1 METKTIIETAT
12 GKEICAT
19 SSNECLP
26 TETLVSEIRTFWCLK
41 PYFNF
46 NTREYYEEATQEE
59 LDDYNKVECPPE
71 VALWKVRVILKVM
84 QLEDVVA
91 NALENLE
98 EPTKTAAL
106 YIWSYGTAI
115 DRDSQ
120 TIAFLQTVL
129 QLTNDQVDQIFIQA
143 NALKL

>member
-1 METKTIIETAT
+1 MKTIIE
-12 GKEICAT
+12 IAT
-19 SSNECLP
+19 SRVIGCTYSGECLE
-26 TETLVSEIRTFWCLK
+26 TEVLIDELLTENLIT

-46 NTREYYEEATQEE
+46 ETREFYEGATQEE
-59 LDDYNKVECPPE
+59 IDEYNKVECPAE
-71 VALWKVRVILKVM
+71 VALWKVRVVLKLM

-106 YIWSYGTAI
+106 YIWNYGTAI

-120 TIAFLQTVL
+120 TIAFLQSVL
-129 QLTNDQVDQIFIQA
+129 QLTNEQVDEIFIQA

>member
-1 METKTIIETAT
+1 MEKQYFVWDKASNKYI
-12 GKEICAT
+12 GNYF
-19 SSNECLP
+19 SNEKTLENS
-26 TETLVSEIRTFWCLK
+26 TEIIPVSEICIWNGTEWIDVT
-41 PYFNF
+41 NE
-46 NTREYYEEATQEE
+46 N
-59 LDDYNKVECPPE
+59 VECPVE
-71 VALWKVRVILKVM
+71 VALWKIRVILKVM
-84 QLEDVVA
+84 QLEDLVA

-120 TIAFLQTVL
+120 TIAFLQAML
-129 QLTNDQVDQIFIQA
+129 QLTNEQVDQIFIQA

>member
-1 METKTIIETAT
+1 MEKQFFVYDEVSNRYTGQYFSVEKTLENSTDIIPISD
-12 GKEICAT
+12 ICLWNGIEWIDVT
-19 SSNECLP
+19 NEN
-26 TETLVSEIRTFWCLK
+26 I
-41 PYFNF
+41 
-46 NTREYYEEATQEE
+46 
-59 LDDYNKVECPPE
+59 ECPVE
-71 VALWKVRVILKVM
+71 VALWKIRVVLKLM

-91 NALENLE
+91 SALENLE

-120 TIAFLQTVL
+120 TIAFLQAVL
-129 QLTNDQVDQIFIQA
+129 QLTNEQVDQIFIQA

>member
-12 GKEICAT
+12 GREIGAT
-19 SSNECLP
+19 YSNECQP
-26 TETLVSEIRTFWCLK
+26 TETLVTEIRITWFLK

-46 NTREYYEEATQEE
+46 DTREYYEGGTQEE
-59 LDDYNKVECPPE
+59 LDTYNKVECPAE
-71 VALWKVRVILKVM
+71 VALWKIRVILKVM

-120 TIAFLQTVL
+120 TIAFLQSVL
-129 QLTNDQVDQIFIQA
+129 QLTNEQVDEIFIQA

>member
-1 METKTIIETAT
+1 MEIKTIIETLT
-12 GKEICAT
+12 GKEIGAT
-19 SSNECLP
+19 YSNECLP
-26 TETLVSEIRTFWCLK
+26 TETLVTELRTIWCLK

-46 NTREYYEEATQEE
+46 TTREYYEGATQEE
-59 LDDYNKVECPPE
+59 IDEHNKVECPSE

-84 QLEDVVA
+84 QLEDTVA
-91 NALENLE
+91 NALENLQ

-106 YIWSYGTAI
+106 YIWNYGTAI

-120 TIAFLQTVL
+120 TIAFLQSVL
-129 QLTNDQVDQIFIQA
+129 QLTNEQVDDIFVQA

>member
-1 METKTIIETAT
+1 MEKQFFVYDEVSNRYTGQYFSVEKTLKNSTDIIPISDTCLWNGVEWIDVT
-12 GKEICAT
+12 
-19 SSNECLP
+19 NEN
-26 TETLVSEIRTFWCLK
+26 I
-41 PYFNF
+41 
-46 NTREYYEEATQEE
+46 
-59 LDDYNKVECPPE
+59 ECPVE
-71 VALWKVRVILKVM
+71 VALWKIRVVLKLM

-120 TIAFLQTVL
+120 TIAFLQYVL
-129 QLTNDQVDQIFIQA
+129 QLTNEQVDQIFIQA

>member
-1 METKTIIETAT
+1 METKTIIETLT
-12 GKEICAT
+12 GKEIGAT
-19 SSNECLP
+19 YSNECLEN
-26 TETLVSEIRTFWCLK
+26 ETLVTEIRTFWCLK

-46 NTREYYEEATQEE
+46 DTREYYEGATQEE
-59 LDDYNKVECPPE
+59 LNEYNKVECPAE
-71 VALWKVRVILKVM
+71 VALWKIRVILKVM
-84 QLEDVVA
+84 QLEDVIA

-129 QLTNDQVDQIFIQA
+129 QLTNEQVDQIFIQA

>member
-12 GKEICAT
+12 GKEIGAT
-19 SSNECLP
+19 YSNECQP
-26 TETLVSEIRTFWCLK
+26 TETLVPEIRITWFLK

-46 NTREYYEEATQEE
+46 DTREYYEGATQEQ
-59 LDDYNKVECPPE
+59 LDEYNKVECPAE
-71 VALWKVRVILKVM
+71 VALWKIRVILKVM

-129 QLTNDQVDQIFIQA
+129 QLTNEQVDQIFIQA

>member
-1 METKTIIETAT
+1 METKTIIEIET
-12 GKEICAT
+12 GKEIGAT
-19 SSNECLP
+19 YSNECLP
-26 TETLVSEIRTFWCLK
+26 TETLVSEIRTIWCLK

-46 NTREYYEEATQEE
+46 DTREYYEGATQEE
-59 LDDYNKVECPPE
+59 IDEYNKVECPAE
-71 VALWKVRVILKVM
+71 VALWKVRVVLKLM
-84 QLEDVVA
+84 QLEDIVA

-106 YIWSYGTAI
+106 YIWNYGTAI

-120 TIAFLQTVL
+120 TISYLQTIL

>member
-1 METKTIIETAT
+1 MEIKRVIETST
-12 GKEICAT
+12 GRELYGT
-19 SSNECLP
+19 SSNECLE
-26 TETLVSEIRTFWCLK
+26 TETLVTEVRTFWCLK

-46 NTREYYEEATQEE
+46 DTREYYEGATQEE
-59 LDDYNKVECPPE
+59 LDEYNKVDCPSE

-120 TIAFLQTVL
+120 TIAFLQNIL
-129 QLTNDQVDQIFIQA
+129 QLTNEQVDEIFIQA

>member
-1 METKTIIETAT
+1 METKRVIETAT
-12 GKEICAT
+12 GKELYGT
-19 SSNECLP
+19 TSNECLP
-26 TETLVSEIRTFWCLK
+26 TETLVSEVRTIWCLK

-46 NTREYYEEATQEE
+46 TTREYYEGATQEE

-71 VALWKVRVILKVM
+71 VALWKIRVILKIM
-84 QLEDVVA
+84 QLEEVVA
-91 NALENLE
+91 SALENLE

-129 QLTNDQVDQIFIQA
+129 QLTNEQVDQIFIQA

>member
-1 METKTIIETAT
+1 MEIKTIIEKFT
-12 GKEICAT
+12 GREIGST
-19 SSNECLP
+19 YSNECLEDEIFIP
-26 TETLVSEIRTFWCLK
+26 EIRTLWCLK
-41 PYFNF
+41 PYFDF
-46 NTREYYEEATQEE
+46 DTRVFYEGATQEE
-59 LDDYNKVECPPE
+59 IDEYNKVECPAE

-120 TIAFLQTVL
+120 TIAFLQSVL
-129 QLTNDQVDQIFIQA
+129 QLTNEQVDEIFIQA